1 MVHHTVLFYR
11 CTMDTRASDTSE
23 GRWSTLALAPRR
35 HRLRW
40 LLLAGLGAG
49 LIGAG
54 IFFHVVVQGRL
65 VPLSTVAAGYMARVA
80 CACHFGAG
88 RTIESCYG
96 DAEAGMERVRLTA
109 DPARA
114 TMTASVFLLA
124 SRTARYTP
132 EQGCVLVR

>member
-1 MVHHTVLFYR
+1 MVHDAVLFYR
-11 CTMDTRASDTSE
+11 RAMDTRASGTSE
-23 GRWSTLALAPRR
+23 GRWSTLALPPRK

-40 LLLAGLGAG
+40 LLLAGLGAA

-65 VPLSTVAAGYMARVA
+65 VPLSVISAGYMARVA

-88 RTIESCYG
+88 RSVDSCYG
-96 DAEAGMERVRLTA
+96 DAEPGMERVRLTP

-124 SRTARYTP
+124 SRTARYTT